1 MNVHGSARFVVLGA
15 MSLLYFLLSAGTFN
29 ALGVVLPVMVPALG
43 MNWAQAG
50 LGFTLLGVATGI
62 ASLVPAI
69 LIRRIGVSLTL
80 IAGAILLAI
89 GFSCLMLARDALPY
103 HIGTTLIGFGY
114 CFCGTVAGV
123 HVISGLFER
132 PSTPI
137 GIYFTLGGAGS
148 VAGPLVFVAVQ
159 SWIGDWRAFWLICTV
174 LALVAGAF
182 AAIVT
187 RGSRVKRGGDDATA
201 VNPADWSVREAL
213 ATPQYWLIVASYSI
227 CLTVNITIHSFA
239 AQHFSERGLSHEAA
253 ASVIS
258 FGALISTIA
267 AASAGVIGEK
277 VHARWLMLGAQAA
290 RAIALAAIMLPQNW
304 ATLGTYAVMI
314 GLGISFNYVSTAVLL
329 RNYFGARAN
338 LVLYSTMCMVST
350 LAAAGPVIGGYV
362 RDQSGHFLPVFA
374 TLAVVTAALI
384 VVVLAMRPPTRA
396 NKAGGE
402 PEQQEHERGAHY
414 APPLAEDGARHAQL
428 G

>member
-80 IAGAILLAI
+80 IAGAILLAV
-89 GFSCLMLARDALPY
+89 GFGCLMLAKSALPY
-103 HIGTTLIGFGY
+103 HVGTTLIGFGY

-148 VAGPLVFVAVQ
+148 VVGPLAFVAVQ
-159 SWIGDWRAFWLICTV
+159 TWIGDWRAFWLVCTL
-174 LALVAGAF
+174 LALLAGAF

-187 RGSRVKRGGDDATA
+187 RGDRLKRDDDGAVALDAAGWTA
-201 VNPADWSVREAL
+201 REAL
-213 ATPQYWLIVASYSI
+213 ATPQYWLIVASYTI
-227 CLTVNITIHSFA
+227 CLTVNITVHSFA

-253 ASVIS
+253 ATVIS
-258 FGALISTIA
+258 MGALVSTLA
-267 AASAGVIGEK
+267 AAGAGMIGEK
-277 VHARWLMLGAQAA
+277 VHARWLMLGS
-290 RAIALAAIMLPQNW
+290 LAAMTVALGSLMLPQSW
-304 ATLGTYAVMI
+304 PSLGAYALMI
-314 GLGISFNYVSTAVLL
+314 GLGISFSYVSTAVLL
-329 RNYFGARAN
+329 RDYFGARPN

-350 LAAAGPVIGGYV
+350 LAASGPVIGGYV
-362 RDQSGHFLPVFA
+362 RDQTGHFLAVFA
-374 TLAVVTAALI
+374 ALATMTAALI
-384 VVVLAMRPPTRA
+384 VIVLTMRPPTRA
-396 NKAGGE
+396 GRSDDMAADAV
-402 PEQQEHERGAHY
+402 PAQPSA
-414 APPLAEDGARHAQL
+414 ALSPLP
-428 G
+428 

>member
-62 ASLVPAI
+62 ASLVPAM

-80 IAGAILLAI
+80 IAGAVLLAI
-89 GFSCLMLARDALPY
+89 GFGCLMIAKSALPY
-103 HIGTTLIGFGY
+103 HVGTALIGFGY

-123 HVISGLFER
+123 HVISGMFER

-137 GIYFTLGGAGS
+137 GLYFTLGGAGS

-159 SWIGDWRAFWLICTV
+159 TWIGDWRAFWLICTL
-174 LALVAGAF
+174 LALLAGAF
-182 AAIVT
+182 AAFVT
-187 RGSRVKRGGDDATA
+187 RGDRLKRTDDSASAVDAAGWTA
-201 VNPADWSVREAL
+201 REAL
-213 ATPQYWLIVASYSI
+213 ATPQYWLVVASYTI

-253 ASVIS
+253 ATVIS
-258 FGALISTIA
+258 IGALVSTLA
-267 AASAGVIGEK
+267 AAGAGVIGEK
-277 VHARWLMLGAQAA
+277 VHARWLMLGSLAA
-290 RAIALAAIMLPQNW
+290 MTIALASIMVPQSW
-304 ATLGTYAVMI
+304 LSLGIYALMI
-314 GLGISFNYVSTAVLL
+314 GLGISFSYVSTAVLL
-329 RNYFGARAN
+329 RNYFGARPN

-350 LAAAGPVIGGYV
+350 LAASGPVIGGYV
-362 RDQSGHFLPVFA
+362 RDQTGHFIAVFA
-374 TLAVVTAALI
+374 ALAAMTAALI
-384 VVVLAMRPPTRA
+384 VVVLTMRPPSRA
-396 NKAGGE
+396 GQGDDTAE
-402 PEQQEHERGAHY
+402 PAP
-414 APPLAEDGARHAQL
+414 APPAAVLSSPL
-428 G
+428 